1 MPGNDEAGQLGNR
14 GTGREDL
21 MTLITSARFR
31 ALSIIS
37 VTVIVALL
45 FLSSAV
51 QATGQVTET
60 SDYRIK
66 PGDTLW
72 SIAHTHGPDNVD
84 TRRIVAAIEKLNQ
97 IDGGRIQAGQ
107 VIEIPVATP

>member
-1 MPGNDEAGQLGNR
+1 
-14 GTGREDL
+14 
-21 MTLITSARFR
+21 MTLITSARIR

-37 VTVIVALL
+37 ITVIVALL

-51 QATGQVTET
+51 QATGRINET
-60 SDYRIK
+60 ADYRVK

-72 SIAHTHGPDNVD
+72 EIAKTHGPADAD

-97 IDGGRIQAGQ
+97 IEGEILQSGQ
-107 VIEIPVATP
+107 IIEIPVASS